1 MVQPLTD
8 INDVIN
14 QPFSLDEIKIA
25 INIFFNTASGVD
37 NVLNEFIKYCHVDCL
52 KLLVDYFN
60 IILDTGMVP
69 TEWCLGIIYPL
80 YKKKVYYLILITIV
94 ELLSSVVHVNYSLH
108 V

>member
-25 INIFFNTASGVD
+25 IKKIKNNKASGVD

-80 YKKKVYYLILITIV
+80 YI
-94 ELLSSVVHVNYSLH
+94 
-108 V
+108 

>member
-25 INIFFNTASGVD
+25 IKKFKKASGVD

-80 YKKKVYYLILITIV
+80 YKNKVYNLILITIV
-94 ELLSSVVHVNYSLH
+94 ELLSSVVQVNYSLH

>member
-1 MVQPLTD
+1 MK
-8 INDVIN
+8 
-14 QPFSLDEIKIA
+14 IKIA
-25 INIFFNTASGVD
+25 IKKIINNKASGVD

-80 YKKKVYYLILITIV
+80 YKKKRFTI
-94 ELLSSVVHVNYSLH
+94 
-108 V
+108 